1 MIMVIF
7 HIQMLHNILYKN
19 DCNIQQTS
27 PRRFGKFG
35 VLVQSSLLKHQS
47 SRLDDM
53 YLADPVAWIYGPVDW
68 MQCLGIFCL
77 TQSPGPLIQATGSF
91 KHFTSSRYSLLLH
104 VQSNILHVMQEI
116 QRCFMFIK
124 GIMFNTHTKNV
135 YKLIM
140 ILTLNNI

>member
-19 DCNIQQTS
+19 SCNIQQTS
-27 PRRFGKFG
+27 SRRFGKSG
-35 VLVQSSLLKHQS
+35 VVQSNLLEHKS
-47 SRLDDM
+47 SRLDDV
-53 YLADPVAWIYGPVDW
+53 YLADLVAWIDGPVDW
-68 MQCLGIFCL
+68 MSCLGIFCL
-77 TQSPGPLIQATGSF
+77 IQSPGPLIQATRSF
-91 KHFTSSRYSLLLH
+91 NHILHSFTLQLVTSC
-104 VQSNILHVMQEI
+104 SNILHIMQEI